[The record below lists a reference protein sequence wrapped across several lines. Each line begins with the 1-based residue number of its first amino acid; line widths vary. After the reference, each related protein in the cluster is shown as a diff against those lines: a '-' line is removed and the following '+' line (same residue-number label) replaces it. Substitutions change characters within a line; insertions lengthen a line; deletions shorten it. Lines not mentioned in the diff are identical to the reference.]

1 MALRLPV
8 VHCPKEIRDVADNFK
23 DLFSSLEYQS
33 FVSALCAAIFGCSN
47 YSDIFR
53 YFLFSPSVSSI
64 GNFFNEPDLFQKLN
78 RRHRRRLFSIF
89 PDILSNPSRYQYA
102 VDDTITPHTGR
113 KIWGAYVW
121 RDHTK
126 QCNVFGHKIL
136 VVGIIDRRTNVLTP
150 VIWEVLHRD
159 LSDQIDDN
167 DAIIHEKGWEVAVR
181 LLRSI
186 TESGF
191 PKFDVSMDSW
201 FASEE
206 MFNQLDALGFG
217 FVIEIKSNRVVK
229 SHGQKKLSGHVSSFF
244 KDKLRHTIYFGF
256 KAKFASE
263 AILVFKDSMRKLKVV
278 AVGNSKNL
286 DDPIFAY
293 YVSNRLTWNASRIWS
308 ISRYRWAIEV
318 QFRELKQSFALG
330 EAAVRSKEAVET
342 SISLSVIALT
352 VVRILQK
359 QGVDANENQNSRP
372 KPAGVIVQRLERES
386 ISISLSKLTS
396 KHDPTYLEAFR
407 RRNSETNSRKKPAE
421 DRRTQN
427 IDKAS

>member
-8 VHCPKEIRDVADNFK
+8 VHCPKDIRAVADNFK
-23 DLFSSLEYQS
+23 DLFSTLEYRS

-64 GNFFNEPDLFQKLN
+64 GNFFNAPDLAQRLN
-78 RRHRRRLFSIF
+78 RRHRRRIFSIF

-102 VDDTITPHTGR
+102 VDDTIAPHTGR
-113 KIWGAYVW
+113 NIWGAYVW
-121 RDHTK
+121 WDHTK
-126 QCNVFGHKIL
+126 KCNVFGHKIL
-136 VVGIIDRRTNVLTP
+136 VIGIIDRQTRILTP

-159 LSDQIDDN
+159 LRDQIDSN
-167 DAIIHEKGWEVAVR
+167 EAIMHEKGWEVAIR
-181 LLRSI
+181 LLKEI
-186 TESGF
+186 TQSGF
-191 PKFDVSMDSW
+191 PKFNVSMDSW

-206 MFNQLDALGFG
+206 MFNQLDALGIG

-229 SHGQKKLSGHVSSFF
+229 SHGQKRLNGRVSLFF
-244 KDKLRHTIYFGF
+244 KEKLRHIIYFGS

-263 AILVFKDSMRKLKVV
+263 AILIFKDSTRKLKVV
-278 AVGNSKNL
+278 AVGNSKHL
-286 DDPIFAY
+286 DDENFAY

-308 ISRYRWAIEV
+308 ISRHRWAIEV

-330 EAAVRSKEAVET
+330 EAAVRSKEAVEI

-359 QGVDANENQNSRP
+359 KGLDANENQHNRP

-396 KHDPTYLEAFR
+396 KHDPTYLEAYR
-407 RRNSETNSRKKPAE
+407 RRNSEINSRKKPAE
-421 DRRTQN
+421 DRGIRN
-427 IDKAS
+427 IEKAS